1 MIDLSD
7 NKMAGA
13 LDLAESFAKLT
24 HLKSINLSG
33 NQIATLQLQM
43 GLLNLPHLQ
52 TLNLANNKITQINV
66 NHAPA
71 VAGGV

>member
-1 MIDLSD
+1 
-7 NKMAGA
+7 
-13 LDLAESFAKLT
+13 
-24 HLKSINLSG
+24 
-33 NQIATLQLQM
+33 
-43 GLLNLPHLQ
+43 LLNLPHLQ